1 MASAV
6 EVWLCRI
13 GAIVRFVKVAGMV
26 EGDVWKG
33 VVMQ

>member
-13 GAIVRFVKVAGMV
+13 GASVRFVKVAGMV
-26 EGDVWKG
+26 EGDVWTG
-33 VVMQ
+33 W